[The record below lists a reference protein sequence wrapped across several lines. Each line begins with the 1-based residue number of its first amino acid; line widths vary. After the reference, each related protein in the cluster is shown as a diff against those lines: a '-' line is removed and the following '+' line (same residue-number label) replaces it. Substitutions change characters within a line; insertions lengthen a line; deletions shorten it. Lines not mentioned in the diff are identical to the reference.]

1 MAAITKQR
9 RQSAAPRPD
18 PFDTDGVSSPVD
30 EKAFLAYVI
39 NLIDRD
45 PESAIK
51 LTESVQ
57 HQAFTVEDH
66 PIVFDAILEALKT
79 ESPAIGDVALAI
91 RRAQESDGA
100 DYTTAMH
107 LVRHM
112 IEEATVSVPQ
122 AKRLAAESAKI
133 VHEHYVRRNALRAMA
148 DGVAQVRDGLVP
160 TGIASAIEQLHRVR
174 DAIDH
179 RKPDSRRLRVRLA
192 SEITPERIEW
202 FWPQRFSSGSLTI
215 ITGLPGLSKS
225 LLTIDITARITTGGK
240 WPDGTGSAPKGGVL
254 MFGTE
259 DEPERI
265 VVPRLMAAGADLSLV
280 RIVDGA
286 EDRRTEWLSPI
297 SIDRDLELVRE
308 QLDAF
313 PECKAII
320 FDPLTQFIEAE
331 ENSNA
336 QTRAA
341 LAPLVTLAQ
350 ERGITVLA
358 VMHLNKKSDA
368 MAVQRIAGASSY
380 GQMARHILF
389 IGNDPDDTATGVEKR
404 RAMIVAK
411 NSYGQMNVGQLYRVI
426 TRAGDVPGI
435 EWCAG
440 TVEMDAEKLNPK
452 PSGVSRE
459 HEEQRSEAVDALR
472 ELLEAG
478 AMGATDV
485 QTAMDGQGYSR
496 RMVSHACK
504 VLNVVKS
511 PRHDE
516 RGRRSGWVWA
526 LPGEATLEATSGDLR
541 QAGTYSLDDWGRD

>member
-1 MAAITKQR
+1 MPTLTKQR
-9 RQSAAPRPD
+9 RPKANGTD
-18 PFDTDGVSSPVD
+18 PFETDSIASVPD

-45 PESAIK
+45 PEQARAI
-51 LTESVQ
+51 TATVPHE
-57 HQAFTVEDH
+57 AFTATDH
-66 PIVFDAILEALKT
+66 PIVFDAILTALKADR
-79 ESPAIGDVALAI
+79 PAIGDVALAI
-91 RRAQESDGA
+91 RRAQQADGA

-112 IEEATVSVPQ
+112 VEEATVTVPQ
-122 AKRLAAESAKI
+122 AIRLATEAAKV
-133 VHEHYVRRNALRAMA
+133 VHESHVRRTAMRALA
-148 DGVAQVRDGLVP
+148 DSVAQVRDGMVP
-160 TGIASAIEQLHRVR
+160 VAIGGAIEQLHRVQ
-174 DAIDH
+174 AAMEH
-179 RKPDSRRLRVRLA
+179 RRAESRRLRVRLA
-192 SEITPERIEW
+192 SDIQPEPIEW
-202 FWPQRFSSGSLTI
+202 FWPQRFSRGSLTI

-240 WPDGTGSAPKGGVL
+240 WPDGTGSAPQGGVL

-259 DEPERI
+259 DDPERI

-280 RIVDGA
+280 RIVEGA
-286 EDRRTEWLSPI
+286 EDRRHEWLAPI
-297 SIDRDLELVRE
+297 SIDRDLQLVRE
-308 QLDAF
+308 QLDSF

-380 GQMARHILF
+380 GQIARHILF
-389 IGNDPDDTATGVEKR
+389 VGNDPDDAATGVDKR

-411 NSYGQMNVGQLYRVI
+411 NSYGPMNVGQLYRVI
-426 TRAGDVPGI
+426 ARHGDVPGI

-472 ELLEAG
+472 DILAG
-478 AMGATDV
+478 GPVGAADV
-485 QTAMDGQGYSR
+485 QTAMEAQGYSR
-496 RMVSHACK
+496 RMVGHASK
-504 VLNVVKS
+504 VLNITKQ
-511 PRHDE
+511 PTLDD
-516 RGRRSGWVWA
+516 RGRRKGWVWA
-526 LPGEATLEATSGDLR
+526 LPGKGSPDATSGDES
-541 QAGTYSLDDWGRD
+541 QPGTYSIDEWGRD